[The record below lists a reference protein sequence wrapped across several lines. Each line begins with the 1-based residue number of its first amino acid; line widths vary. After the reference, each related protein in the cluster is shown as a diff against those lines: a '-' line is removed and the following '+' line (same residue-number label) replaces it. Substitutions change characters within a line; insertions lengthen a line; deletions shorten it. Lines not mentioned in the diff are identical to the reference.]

1 VNKLFGY
8 NTTNIFSIDNKGDD
22 WYGLTNALK
31 QIGLPYSG
39 KQNKQMKNAYD
50 TVFITII
57 YKELNKIIKSD
68 NEGYKKDIVNEYNKY
83 NIMRYGK
90 SFEKYKTIQDIR
102 KYWLKNKER
111 KINIPDIK
119 ILLKSLENY
128 NLDIDLGVLIVS
140 FNGNGKNYIE
150 FLHTENYYIDTDVIL
165 LQHVKYGDDYSL
177 SNISKQGRLS
187 LTIQELYDISDDHK
201 KWIKEDKIKIK
212 ECPEKIKQDIQNKI
226 EEKLREKEENN
237 DEIDIEVDYLRNKLG
252 KLNEGECE

>member
-1 VNKLFGY
+1 
-8 NTTNIFSIDNKGDD
+8 
-22 WYGLTNALK
+22 
-31 QIGLPYSG
+31 
-39 KQNKQMKNAYD
+39 M
-50 TVFITII
+50 
-57 YKELNKIIKSD
+57 
-68 NEGYKKDIVNEYNKY
+68 
-83 NIMRYGK
+83 
-90 SFEKYKTIQDIR
+90 
-102 KYWLKNKER
+102 
-111 KINIPDIK
+111 
-119 ILLKSLENY
+119 
-128 NLDIDLGVLIVS
+128 GVLIVS

-187 LTIQELYDISDDHK
+187 LTIQELYDISEDHK